1 MRLSISPVGL
11 LGASPLQLHVIDLL
25 LAILEHFFLSHFKLV
40 NVLGLLLVSV
50 AEADVLAP

>member
-1 MRLSISPVGL
+1 MRLSISLVSL

-50 AEADVLAP
+50 AEADVLAS